1 MKCRQFERQGSRF
14 WQHCRDMLIPEMLTN
29 RVELFKQS
37 GRFFHTGDEL
47 FGEYSW
53 TQVMFGQGRM
63 PKGFHSVAD

>member
-1 MKCRQFERQGSRF
+1 
-14 WQHCRDMLIPEMLTN
+14 MLILEMLTN
-29 RVELFKQS
+29 TVELFKQS